1 MQAKHYTAAETAQ
14 ALAALITAKQDEVL
28 RSAQALS
35 PTEKG
40 LRKMEEG
47 VYGWFIRM
55 GLAKGAYRDEAEM
68 QSLMEGRLYRLLAPR
83 PEILTAYR
91 AYTGDAHG
99 MLTVYLFAMAMMT
112 EQGYWKEADSLAAMD
127 KEKDPVAAFRQEL
140 KVSVL
145 RDGLSLWQNWWR
157 ENGIPA
163 FVWEVER
170 DG

>member
-14 ALAALITAKQDEVL
+14 ALMALITAKQEEVL
-28 RSAQALS
+28 QSAQSVS

-55 GLAKGAYRDEAEM
+55 GLVHGAFRDEAEM
-68 QSLMEGRLYRLLAPR
+68 QSLMEGRLDRLLAPR

-91 AYTGDAHG
+91 AYTGDARG

-112 EQGYWKEADSLAAMD
+112 EQGYWKESDSLAAMD
-127 KEKDPVAAFRQEL
+127 EEKDPIAAFRQEL

-170 DG
+170 DD